1 MVNQR
6 LADNG
11 LLSKRNIEALKAQGY
26 HYIIGARLK
35 TESTKV
41 KQQILAKA
49 WEDEVARSFVKGDDK
64 RLVVHYSSKYRTST
78 TLSGLA
84 SINLAGFYC
93 PLSWV
98 FSASFLR

>member
-1 MVNQR
+1 MENIVLAVFNVESEAYQAMTELRQEPIRVGSVVSQAILVTNQNDR
-6 LADNG
+6 
-11 LLSKRNIEALKAQGY
+11 I
-26 HYIIGARLK
+26 
-35 TESTKV
+35 KV
-41 KQQILAKA
+41 
-49 WEDEVARSFVKGDDK
+49 EDTFDTG
-64 RLVVHYSSKYRTST
+64 YRTST